1 MTTAQ
6 ACVLLGAFS
15 ITHGE
20 AQAEAVYYSV
30 ACRIANL
37 LNLTNKPTSDPVER
51 EVNIRGESQDYV
63 VLEIAW

>member
-1 MTTAQ
+1 
-6 ACVLLGAFS
+6 LLGAFS

-37 LNLTNKPTSDPVER
+37 LNLANKPTSDPVER
-51 EVNIRGESQDYV
+51 EVNIRGES
-63 VLEIAW
+63 